1 MTVKEDKE
9 VYMGVFK
16 GRKGGGEIMYSYYN
30 LKNKH

>member
-16 GRKGGGEIMYSYYN
+16 GRKGGGEIMYSISSGFVGA
-30 LKNKH
+30 